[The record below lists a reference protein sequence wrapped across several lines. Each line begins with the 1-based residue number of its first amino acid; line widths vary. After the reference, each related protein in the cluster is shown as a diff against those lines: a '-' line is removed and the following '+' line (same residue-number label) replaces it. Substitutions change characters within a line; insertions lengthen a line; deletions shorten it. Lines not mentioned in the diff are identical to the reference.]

1 LKIFDFGLCKE
12 LKDKDKTADGLYNLT
27 GFTGALRYMAPE
39 VGLGKP
45 YTITA
50 DVYSWSM
57 ILWYMLA
64 LEPPLGLYS
73 EKMIA
78 ERVFNK
84 NYRPTVFKR
93 WSDAIKEVMQ
103 ASWNQDQA
111 LRPTFET
118 VSEVIKKEI
127 FIANSNYSLPP
138 PPLRGHEGLL
148 EEIAE

>member
-1 LKIFDFGLCKE
+1 MKIFDFGLAKE
-12 LKDKDKTADGLYNLT
+12 LKNKDKTEDGLYNLT
-27 GFTGALRYMAPE
+27 GLTGALRYMAPE

-93 WSDAIKEVMQ
+93 WSDSIKDVMQ
-103 ASWNQDQA
+103 AAWHQDQA
-111 LRPTFET
+111 MRPSFEH
-118 VSEVIKKEI
+118 VSDVVKTELVKV
-127 FIANSNYSLPP
+127 NSSSSLPP
-138 PPLRGHEGLL
+138 PSKRGHEGLDG
-148 EEIAE
+148 IAE